1 MFGILPVMMLKKVF
15 KHNYCH
21 NLKSKGFSTLTIDKK
36 SKVQTFKLDL
46 YESQKLANL
55 FDLIYDFISSH
66 FIFNLSH
73 NFHFKIVIYCLKLF
87 SFEIFLQN
95 KDNLAI
101 GYCAL
106 VIARGL
112 FSY

>member
-21 NLKSKGFSTLTIDKK
+21 NLKSKVFSTLTIDKK

-46 YESQKLANL
+46 YESEKLANL
-55 FDLIYDFISSH
+55 FDLIYDSDFISSH

-95 KDNLAI
+95 KDVN
-101 GYCAL
+101 
-106 VIARGL
+106 
-112 FSY
+112 FSISR

>member
-15 KHNYCH
+15 KHYCH

-73 NFHFKIVIYCLKLF
+73 NFHLKIVIYCLKLF

-95 KDNLAI
+95 KDVN
-101 GYCAL
+101 
-106 VIARGL
+106 
-112 FSY
+112 FSISP